1 MPNTRTM
8 CPTTQKGH
16 GIDDD
21 PGIGVDKTLFRMS
34 SKTTPMPQEQRGMA
48 IISIGIATT
57 EMTQPTNLHEA
68 RGTGETRSSYAEKD
82 DVHRVMRINPDHP
95 GQERRLTEPRPK
107 EPPRPRWII
116 TI

>member
-57 EMTQPTNLHEA
+57 EMTPAN
-68 RGTGETRSSYAEKD
+68 
-82 DVHRVMRINPDHP
+82 HRMNAIRQ
-95 GQERRLTEPRPK
+95 GSQERRQD
-107 EPPRPRWII
+107 PPRRLDH
-116 TI
+116 TQQNHLAKRLF